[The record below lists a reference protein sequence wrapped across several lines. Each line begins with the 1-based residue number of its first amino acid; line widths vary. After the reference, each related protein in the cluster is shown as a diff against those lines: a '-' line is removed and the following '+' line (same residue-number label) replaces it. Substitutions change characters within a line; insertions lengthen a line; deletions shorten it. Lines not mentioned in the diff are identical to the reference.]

1 MIYPVLILILN
12 SFNINYSLNINIE
25 NINPSKGQLMIA
37 VYNSKQLY
45 MKTEKA
51 VSKQILKLNGK
62 NAEFIQFKDL
72 PMGEYSVA
80 VIHDEN
86 NNGKLDTNIFGIPTE
101 AYGFS
106 NNIRPKF
113 RAANWDETKFL
124 MNKNVELNIKLDKW

>member
-51 VSKQILKLNGK
+51 FSKQILKLNGK
-62 NAEFIQFKDL
+62 NSEFIQFKDL

-124 MNKNVELNIKLDKW
+124 MNKNVGLNIKLDKW

>member
-51 VSKQILKLNGK
+51 FSKQILKLNGK

-124 MNKNVELNIKLDKW
+124 MNKNVGLNIKLDKW

>member
-51 VSKQILKLNGK
+51 FSKQILKLNGK
-62 NAEFIQFKDL
+62 KARNLFNLKICQWANTRLQSFMMKII
-72 PMGEYSVA
+72 M
-80 VIHDEN
+80 EN
-86 NNGKLDTNIFGIPTE
+86 
-101 AYGFS
+101 
-106 NNIRPKF
+106 
-113 RAANWDETKFL
+113 
-124 MNKNVELNIKLDKW
+124 

>member
-62 NAEFIQFKDL
+62 NSEFIQFKDL

-124 MNKNVELNIKLDKW
+124 MNKNVGLNIKLDKW

>member
-1 MIYPVLILILN
+1 MIYPVLIFILN

-62 NAEFIQFKDL
+62 NTEFIQFKDL

-101 AYGFS
+101 DYGFS

-124 MNKNVELNIKLDKW
+124 MNKNVGLNIKLDKW

>member
-25 NINPSKGQLMIA
+25 NINPSNGQLMIA

-51 VSKQILKLNGK
+51 FSKQILKLNGK
-62 NAEFIQFKDL
+62 NSEFIQFKDL

-124 MNKNVELNIKLDKW
+124 MNKNVGLNIKLDKW

>member
-45 MKTEKA
+45 MKTDKA

-124 MNKNVELNIKLDKW
+124 MNKNVGLNLKLDKW

>member
-1 MIYPVLILILN
+1 
-12 SFNINYSLNINIE
+12 
-25 NINPSKGQLMIA
+25 
-37 VYNSKQLY
+37 
-45 MKTEKA
+45 
-51 VSKQILKLNGK
+51 
-62 NAEFIQFKDL
+62 
-72 PMGEYSVA
+72 MGEYSVA

-124 MNKNVELNIKLDKW
+124 MNKNVGLNIKLDKW

>member
-51 VSKQILKLNGK
+51 FSKQILKLNGK
-62 NAEFIQFKDL
+62 NLEFIQFKDL

-124 MNKNVELNIKLDKW
+124 MNKNVGLNIKLDKW